1 MAEKP
6 RVPGAGEMVAGKYR
20 VIRVIGEGGMG
31 VVVEAE
37 HVRLRQRI
45 AIKFLSPE
53 MLENEEVCA
62 RFEREARAASALTT
76 QNNQHIVRV
85 TDVDATPDGLPYMV
99 MELLSGTD
107 LESYRVEKGTLPV
120 SEVA

>member
-1 MAEKP
+1 MGEKP
-6 RVPGAGEMVAGKYR
+6 RVPTAGEMVAGKYR
-20 VIRVIGEGGMG
+20 VVRVIGEGGMG

-37 HVRLRQRI
+37 HIRLRQRA

-53 MLENEEVCA
+53 MLENTEIVE
-62 RFEREARAASALTT
+62 RFEREARAASEFNAR
-76 QNNQHIVRV
+76 NNPHVVRV

-107 LESYRVEKGTLPV
+107 LES
-120 SEVA
+120 